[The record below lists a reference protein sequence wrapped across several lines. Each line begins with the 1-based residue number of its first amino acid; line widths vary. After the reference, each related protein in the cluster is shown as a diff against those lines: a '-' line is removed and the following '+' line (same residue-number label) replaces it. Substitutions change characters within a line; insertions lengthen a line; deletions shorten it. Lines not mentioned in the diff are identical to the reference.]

1 MRIEVIARL
10 DPERSSFQ
18 RFGFARSILYG
29 ERTGHSESV
38 RIGYCKGCFAAVV
51 HGDLVSVTRLFGQ
64 SFNDCGF
71 EHILRNIQRYFLR
84 PDAACRIAVRRRVTD
99 SDDDLGHV
107 VAAEAVG
114 RFECRTRR
122 VAPAKDLERA
132 VFDSYVARFV
142 NGCGNCALLV
152 ACCGQ
157 VAVDRRCSA
166 VGVERVVGI
175 PRNVQGVD
183 SAL

>member
-10 DPERSSFQ
+10 DPERSSVQ
-18 RFGFARSILYG
+18 PFGFARSILYG

-64 SFNDCGF
+64 SGNDCGF

-142 NGCGNCALLV
+142 NGCRYGFFLRP
-152 ACCGQ
+152 GQ
-157 VAVDRRCSA
+157 VAVDRRGSA

-175 PRNVQGVD
+175 PRNVQRVD